1 MVIPGKP
8 NLEIRL
14 LTDDDVVDLNKFCLA
29 CKSLGLENNKDA
41 QAIKLDKM
49 SMPYGQYFIG
59 YDTDSECIWNLAG
72 IHHLPEI
79 GPNVWRVLFR
89 GAQLP
94 GYAIGAGKDFL
105 RISYHWRYFL
115 PLQIQ
120 YIQAGYPDAKFV
132 VTTNVK
138 NSSAGKSD
146 RLDKKV
152 MPPLLNRGIVSLY
165 KENFELFNTKQN
177 VWLIDVECLT
187 QALAQYQLS
196 QQI

>member
-14 LTDDDVVDLNKFCLA
+14 LTEDDSRDLDKFCLA
-29 CKSLGLENNKDA
+29 CESVGLENNQDTR
-41 QAIKLDKM
+41 AIKLDKM
-49 SMPYGQYFIG
+49 IMPYGQYFIG
-59 YDTDSECIWNLAG
+59 YDTDRKCIWNLAG
-72 IHHLPEI
+72 VHHLPEI
-79 GPNVWRVLFR
+79 GPNIWRVLFR

-94 GYAIGAGKDFL
+94 GYALGTGRDFL

-120 YIQAGYPDAKFV
+120 YILAEYPNAEFV

-138 NSSAGKSD
+138 NNSAGKSD

-152 MPPLLNRGIVSLY
+152 MPPLLDRGIVSLHSTV
-165 KENFELFNTKQN
+165 ELFNTQQN
-177 VWLIDVECLT
+177 VWLINVDNLNQE
-187 QALAQYQLS
+187 LS
-196 QQI
+196 QFALHG

>member
-14 LTDDDVVDLNKFCLA
+14 LTDDDLRDLDKFCLA
-29 CKSLGLENNKDA
+29 CKSLGLENNKDS

-59 YDTDSECIWNLAG
+59 YDTDRELIWNLAG
-72 IHHLPEI
+72 IHHLPEV

-94 GYAIGAGKDFL
+94 GYAIGTGKDFL

-115 PLQIQ
+115 PLQIK
-120 YIQAGYPDAKFV
+120 YIQAGYPDAEFV

-138 NSSAGKSD
+138 NSGAGKSD
-146 RLDKKV
+146 RLDKVV
-152 MPPLLNRGIVSLY
+152 MPILANQGIVTLLD
-165 KENFELFNTKQN
+165 KDVDLFYTKQN
-177 VWLIDVECLT
+177 VWKINVDV
-187 QALAQYQLS
+187 LATNLRS
-196 QQI
+196 LGD